1 MRTLDVL
8 FQASFDSLAS
18 IGRDAVSG
26 GYHRLAWSQSDLQ
39 AREWFVDQA
48 DRLGLTVEV
57 DKNGHMW
64 AWWGSDRNGAVAT
77 GSHLDTVIDGGAFDG
92 ALGVVSSFVAV
103 EVLQKIYELPRKPV
117 VIVAF
122 VEEEG
127 ARFGLPTLGSRLSMG
142 IVEPGEILNLTDS
155 QGVLY
160 SDAMSLAGVEPDG
173 LGADLDRLESLS
185 AFVELHIEQGRGLV
199 DHNEPVG
206 ILSNVWPH
214 GRWRLDAAGSP
225 DHAGAARIAD
235 RRDPTLVL
243 ARAIESARVHADSLD
258 ARATIARIELT
269 PNTTNTIPGRATAW
283 LDARAE
289 SEGTLGA
296 LVEIWH
302 QDVKEAAI
310 EHDIAI
316 HLDQVSFT
324 PEVTFDQS
332 LVAVMTESLTRI
344 GIQPT
349 QMATAAG
356 HDAAILASV
365 VPSAML
371 HVRNPTG
378 LSHSPAEHASLE
390 DCRRGVEAL
399 AAVIE
404 DLACR

>member
-1 MRTLDVL
+1 MR

-26 GYHRLAWSQSDLQ
+26 GYNRLTWSQSDLQ
-39 AREWFVDQA
+39 ARAWFVDQA
-48 DRLGLTVEV
+48 DRLDLFVEV
-57 DKNGHMW
+57 DKNANMW
-64 AWWGSDRNGAVAT
+64 AWWGSGRQGAVAT
-77 GSHLDTVIDGGAFDG
+77 GSHLDTVVKGGAFDG

-103 EVLQKIYELPRKPV
+103 QLLQETYELPRKPV

-142 IVEPGEILNLTDS
+142 MVEAAEILNLADR
-155 QGVLY
+155 QGVPY
-160 SDAMSLAGVEPDG
+160 SDSMSQAGVEPAG
-173 LGADLDRLESLS
+173 VGADLVRLESLS

-199 DHNEPVG
+199 HHGEPVG
-206 ILSNVWPH
+206 ILSKVWPH

-225 DHAGAARIAD
+225 DHAGAARITD

-243 ARAIESARVHADSLD
+243 ARAIESARIRAASLD
-258 ARATIARIELT
+258 ARATIARIEVT
-269 PNTTNTIPGRATAW
+269 PNTTNTIPGQVTAW

-289 SEGTLGA
+289 SEGTLTA
-296 LVEIWH
+296 LLETWH
-302 QDVKEAAI
+302 QDVKEAAA
-310 EHDIAI
+310 EHDITI
-316 HLDQVSFT
+316 KLEQESFT
-324 PEVTFDQS
+324 PEVTFDRN
-332 LVAVMTESLTRI
+332 LVAVMADSLSRI

-356 HDAAILASV
+356 HDAAVLASV

-378 LSHSPAEHASLE
+378 VSHSPAEHASVE
-390 DCRRGVEAL
+390 DCLHGVKAL